1 MPVPLPPPPPLVF
14 PTNLANPFSAYRG
27 AHTSHTS
34 HSMQQP
40 QQQQQQQQQSIPMSA
55 DIGGNSDHLV
65 LQMQINQ
72 LQSRLVCIHKTLDIV
87 VGSMNEMMSMM
98 QQQVMATTSS
108 GSGNGSITAIAIDR
122 GDGTLGNFVADP
134 EVVCDFAAEAAAEA
148 AAAAAAEVDL
158 AIRRRSAAM

>member
-14 PTNLANPFSAYRG
+14 PNNLANPFSAYRG
-27 AHTSHTS
+27 AHTSH
-34 HSMQQP
+34 SMQQP
-40 QQQQQQQQQSIPMSA
+40 QPQPQQQQSIPMSA